1 MGELPS
7 SGVIGAVQARQLL
20 AQADGLRKVGKRPVG
35 LWPPL
40 LIFGAVTA
48 LDAPVSMLGQ
58 LAASLWFVVAAPV
71 AFVAVGRCSARQAYR
86 RGIEGS
92 GWRLTV
98 LGVISFAAGWLV
110 CLILVAGAH
119 LPVGLVWVIAVGAGY
134 LLWSRFARS
143 VPVALVAV
151 ALAAVGVGLALS
163 PAPAW
168 TVPLGVGT
176 VMILGGIALR
186 YGPEA
191 P

>member
-1 MGELPS
+1 MRELPS
-7 SGVIGAVQARQLL
+7 SGVVGVVQAKELL
-20 AQADGLRKVGKRPVG
+20 TEAAGFRRVGRRPPG

-40 LIFGAVTA
+40 VISVAITV
-48 LDAPVSMLGQ
+48 LDAPISVLGQ
-58 LAASLWFVVAAPV
+58 VAASLWFVAAAPV
-71 AFVAVGRCSARQAYR
+71 AFAAVGRCSARHARR
-86 RGIEGS
+86 RGMEAP
-92 GWRLTV
+92 GWRLSV
-98 LGVISFAAGWLV
+98 LGVASFAACWLI
-110 CLILVAGAH
+110 CLVLVAGAH
-119 LPVGLVWVIAVGAGY
+119 LPVGLVWVIAVSAGY
-134 LLWSRFARS
+134 LAWSRFARS

-163 PAPAW
+163 PAPGW

>member
-1 MGELPS
+1 LGEFPS
-7 SGVIGAVQARQLL
+7 SGVIGAVQARQML
-20 AQADGLRKVGKRPVG
+20 AQAADLRRVGGRPVG

-40 LIFGAVTA
+40 LVFGAVTA
-48 LDAPVSMLGQ
+48 LDAPISVLGQ
-58 LAASLWFVVAAPV
+58 LAASLWFVAAAPV
-71 AFVAVGRCSARQAYR
+71 AFTAVGRCSARHAHR
-86 RGIEGS
+86 RGMEAP
-92 GWRLTV
+92 GWRLSV
-98 LGVISFAAGWLV
+98 LGVASFAACWLI
-110 CLILVAGAH
+110 CLVLVAGAH

-134 LLWSRFARS
+134 LAWSRFARS

-151 ALAAVGVGLALS
+151 ALTAVGVGLALS
-163 PAPAW
+163 PAPGW